1 MDAAVLLH
9 RRDADG
15 EESLAVKLGL
25 LFHRKGNTSMIAWLT
40 EILYAFDLTWSKV
53 LWGLGLY
60 LVTFI
65 GSTVVVAWLVI
76 RLPATCDAYPRDV
89 WGDRRPVLR
98 WTGFLL
104 KNLLGILLVVLGG
117 IMALPVI
124 PGPGI
129 LMLVLGVML
138 LDFPGKRRLE
148 QWLVHR
154 ATVLNAMN
162 RLRQRYG
169 KPPLVVE
176 RDDTRSIRP
185 S

>member
-1 MDAAVLLH
+1 M
-9 RRDADG
+9 
-15 EESLAVKLGL
+15 
-25 LFHRKGNTSMIAWLT
+25 MAWLT

-53 LWGLGLY
+53 LWGLALY

-76 RLPATCDAYPRDV
+76 RLPATYFCDAYPRDA
-89 WGDRRPVLR
+89 WGDRHPVLR
-98 WTGFLL
+98 WTGLLL

-117 IMALPVI
+117 IMSVPII

-129 LMLVLGVML
+129 LTLVLGVML

-148 QWLVHR
+148 QWLVRR
-154 ATVLNAMN
+154 ATVLRAMN

-176 RDDTRSIRP
+176 HGGAPSIRH

>member
-1 MDAAVLLH
+1 ML
-9 RRDADG
+9 
-15 EESLAVKLGL
+15 E
-25 LFHRKGNTSMIAWLT
+25 WLT
-40 EILYAFDLTWSKV
+40 ELLSTLDLTWSKV
-53 LWGLGLY
+53 LWGLVLY
-60 LVTFI
+60 LVAFL
-65 GSTVVVAWLVI
+65 GSTVVAAWLVL
-76 RLPATCDAYPRDV
+76 RLPATYFCDAYPRDV
-89 WGDRRPVLR
+89 WGDQRPGLR

-129 LMLVLGVML
+129 LMLVLGVVL

-176 RDDTRSIRP
+176 RGDVRSIRH
-185 S
+185 SWEEHI

>member
-1 MDAAVLLH
+1 ML
-9 RRDADG
+9 
-15 EESLAVKLGL
+15 E
-25 LFHRKGNTSMIAWLT
+25 WLT
-40 EILYAFDLTWSKV
+40 QILYDFDLTWSKV

-60 LVTFI
+60 LVTFLS
-65 GSTVVVAWLVI
+65 STVVVAWLVI
-76 RLPATCDAYPRDV
+76 RLPATYFCDAYPRDV
-89 WGDRRPVLR
+89 WGDRHPVLR
-98 WTGFLL
+98 WTGLLL

-117 IMALPVI
+117 IMSLPVI

-129 LMLVLGVML
+129 LIFVLGVML

-148 QWLVHR
+148 QWLVRR
-154 ATVLNAMN
+154 ATVLRAMN

-176 RDDTRSIRP
+176 RSAAHLIRH

>member
-1 MDAAVLLH
+1 ML
-9 RRDADG
+9 
-15 EESLAVKLGL
+15 
-25 LFHRKGNTSMIAWLT
+25 TWLT
-40 EILYAFDLTWSKV
+40 ELLYAFDLTWNKV
-53 LWGLGLY
+53 LWGLVLY
-60 LVTFI
+60 VGTFI

-76 RLPATCDAYPRDV
+76 RLPATYFCDASPRDI

-104 KNLLGILLVVLGG
+104 KNLLGILLVMLGG
-117 IMALPVI
+117 IMSLPII

-129 LMLVLGVML
+129 LMLVLGIML
-138 LDFPGKRRLE
+138 LDFPGKRRLG
-148 QWLVHR
+148 QWLVRR
-154 ATVLNAMN
+154 ATVLQAMN

-176 RDDTRSIRP
+176 CDVTSSIRH

>member
-1 MDAAVLLH
+1 M
-9 RRDADG
+9 R
-15 EESLAVKLGL
+15 
-25 LFHRKGNTSMIAWLT
+25 MMAWLMET
-40 EILYAFDLTWSKV
+40 LHAFDLTWTEV
-53 LWGLGLY
+53 LWGLVSFLGMS
-60 LVTFI
+60 I
-65 GSTVVVAWLVI
+65 GSIAVVALLLVM
-76 RLPATCDAYPRDV
+76 LPATYFCDAYPRDV

-98 WTGFLL
+98 WAGVLL

-117 IMALPVI
+117 IMAVPVI

-129 LMLVLGVML
+129 LLLVLGVML

-154 ATVLNAMN
+154 VTVLNAMN

-169 KPPLVVE
+169 KLPLVVE
-176 RDDTRSIRP
+176 GGGARSMRH

>member
-1 MDAAVLLH
+1 M
-9 RRDADG
+9 
-15 EESLAVKLGL
+15 
-25 LFHRKGNTSMIAWLT
+25 AWLT
-40 EILYAFDLTWSKV
+40 DILYIFDLTWNTV

-60 LVTFI
+60 LVTFV
-65 GSTVVVAWLVI
+65 GSTVVVAWLVL
-76 RLPATCDAYPRDV
+76 RLPSTYFCDASPRDT
-89 WGDRRPVLR
+89 WGGRHPGLR
-98 WTGFLL
+98 WPGVLL
-104 KNLLGILLVVLGG
+104 KNLLGIVLVVLGG
-117 IMALPVI
+117 IMALPAI

-129 LMLVLGVML
+129 VMLVLGVML

-176 RDDTRSIRP
+176 RDGARSIKHV
-185 S
+185 

>member
-1 MDAAVLLH
+1 M
-9 RRDADG
+9 
-15 EESLAVKLGL
+15 
-25 LFHRKGNTSMIAWLT
+25 MAWLAELLST
-40 EILYAFDLTWSKV
+40 FDLTWSKV

-60 LVTFI
+60 LVTFL
-65 GSTVVVAWLVI
+65 GSTVVAAWLVI
-76 RLPATCDAYPRDV
+76 RLPATYFCDAYPRDV
-89 WGDRRPVLR
+89 WGERRPVLR
-98 WTGFLL
+98 WTGILL

-148 QWLVHR
+148 QWLIHR

-176 RDDTRSIRP
+176 HGGARSMRHT
-185 S
+185 

>member
-1 MDAAVLLH
+1 
-9 RRDADG
+9 
-15 EESLAVKLGL
+15 
-25 LFHRKGNTSMIAWLT
+25 MITWLT
-40 EILYAFDLTWSKV
+40 ELLYAFDLTWNKV
-53 LWGLGLY
+53 LWGLVLY
-60 LVTFI
+60 VGTFI

-76 RLPATCDAYPRDV
+76 RLPATYFCDASPRDI

-104 KNLLGILLVVLGG
+104 KNLLGILLVMLGG
-117 IMALPVI
+117 IMSLPII

-129 LMLVLGVML
+129 LMLVLGIML

-148 QWLVHR
+148 QWLVRR
-154 ATVLNAMN
+154 ATVLQAMN

-176 RDDTRSIRP
+176 CDVTSSIRH

>member
-1 MDAAVLLH
+1 ML
-9 RRDADG
+9 
-15 EESLAVKLGL
+15 
-25 LFHRKGNTSMIAWLT
+25 TWLT

-76 RLPATCDAYPRDV
+76 RLPATYFCDASPRDI

-104 KNLLGILLVVLGG
+104 KNLLGILLIVLGG
-117 IMALPVI
+117 IMSLPII

-129 LMLVLGVML
+129 LTLVLGVML

-148 QWLVHR
+148 QWLVRR
-154 ATVLNAMN
+154 ATVLKAMN

-169 KPPLVVE
+169 KPPLVVA
-176 RDDTRSIRP
+176 RGGVCSIRH

>member
-1 MDAAVLLH
+1 
-9 RRDADG
+9 
-15 EESLAVKLGL
+15 
-25 LFHRKGNTSMIAWLT
+25 MIEWLT
-40 EILYAFDLTWSKV
+40 QILYGFDLTWSKV

-60 LVTFI
+60 LVTFL
-65 GSTVVVAWLVI
+65 GSTVIVAWLVI
-76 RLPATCDAYPRDV
+76 RLPATYFCDAYPRDV
-89 WGDRRPVLR
+89 WGDRHPVLR
-98 WTGFLL
+98 WTGLLL

-117 IMALPVI
+117 IMSLPVV

-129 LMLVLGVML
+129 LIFVLGVML

-148 QWLVHR
+148 QWLVRR
-154 ATVLNAMN
+154 ATVLRAMN

-176 RDDTRSIRP
+176 RGAARLIRH

>member
-1 MDAAVLLH
+1 
-9 RRDADG
+9 
-15 EESLAVKLGL
+15 
-25 LFHRKGNTSMIAWLT
+25 MIEWLT
-40 EILYAFDLTWSKV
+40 KILYDFDLTWNTV

-60 LVTFI
+60 LVAFL

-76 RLPATCDAYPRDV
+76 RLPATYFCDAYPRDV
-89 WGDRRPVLR
+89 WGDRHPVLR
-98 WTGFLL
+98 WTGLLL

-117 IMALPVI
+117 IMSLPVV

-129 LMLVLGVML
+129 LIFVLGVML

-148 QWLVHR
+148 QWLVRR
-154 ATVLNAMN
+154 ATVLRAMN

-176 RDDTRSIRP
+176 RSAARLIRH

>member
-1 MDAAVLLH
+1 MM
-9 RRDADG
+9 
-15 EESLAVKLGL
+15 E
-25 LFHRKGNTSMIAWLT
+25 WLT
-40 EILYAFDLTWSKV
+40 EIWYAFDLTWSQV

-65 GSTVVVAWLVI
+65 GSTVVVAWLLI
-76 RLPATCDAYPRDV
+76 RLPATYFCDAYPRDV

-98 WTGFLL
+98 WTRFLL

-148 QWLVHR
+148 QWLIRR
-154 ATVLNAMN
+154 ATVLRTMN

-176 RDDTRSIRP
+176 GGVTRSIRHSREEP
-185 S
+185 I